1 MKKIILI
8 SFILLQSLSL
18 CAQEKVQIK
27 LPPASP
33 SASFQQ
39 EIGSST
45 IKMAYSRPLVRGR
58 KIFGELVPFGKLWRT
73 GASDCTTISTN
84 EDITFGDTILKAGT
98 YSIFSIPSEN
108 QWTIIIN
115 TDTALHGDT
124 GYDEKKDIMR
134 FVVPAE
140 KTDNFYE
147 TFTIE
152 LNDINSKGEGS
163 LKIAWENTLVKI
175 PIKSKADQEI
185 LALIDKHLV
194 REKSQ
199 NAALLF
205 QAANY
210 YSITGRANTQAISWL
225 MEAEK
230 LDPENFYYPT
240 LRQKLSVELKDY
252 SGAVDA
258 AKKALAIAEQKKM
271 KSVEKLKNQVA
282 EMELLAKNN

>member
-1 MKKIILI
+1 M
-8 SFILLQSLSL
+8 
-18 CAQEKVQIK
+18 
-27 LPPASP
+27 
-33 SASFQQ
+33 
-39 EIGSST
+39 
-45 IKMAYSRPLVRGR
+45 
-58 KIFGELVPFGKLWRT
+58 
-73 GASDCTTISTN
+73 
-84 EDITFGDTILKAGT
+84 
-98 YSIFSIPSEN
+98 
-108 QWTIIIN
+108 
-115 TDTALHGDT
+115 HGDT

-252 SGAVDA
+252 SGAVEA

-282 EMELLAKNN
+282 ELELLAKNN